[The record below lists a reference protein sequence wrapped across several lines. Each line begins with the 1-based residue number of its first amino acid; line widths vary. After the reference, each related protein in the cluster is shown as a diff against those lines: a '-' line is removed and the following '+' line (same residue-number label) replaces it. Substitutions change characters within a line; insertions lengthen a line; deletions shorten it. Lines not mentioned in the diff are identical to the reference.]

1 MKRLSVAFLIA
12 FLSTPAWADD
22 EIPLDQVPEAARQTI
37 MKHVA
42 DGTIEEI
49 DRDVEGGKTVYEVE
63 YRDANGAEF
72 EMKVTE
78 DGRLLENRPD

>member
-63 YRDANGAEF
+63 YRDASGKEF
-72 EMKVTE
+72 ELKVAE
-78 DGRLLENRPD
+78 DGRLLANRPD

>member
-1 MKRLSVAFLIA
+1 MKRMSIAILVALLSA
-12 FLSTPAWADD
+12 PAWAND
-22 EIPLDQVPEAARQTI
+22 EIPLEQVPEAARKTI
-37 MKHVA
+37 EKHVA

-72 EMKVTE
+72 EMKVAE

>member
-1 MKRLSVAFLIA
+1 
-12 FLSTPAWADD
+12 
-22 EIPLDQVPEAARQTI
+22 

-63 YRDANGAEF
+63 YRDASGKEF
-72 EMKVTE
+72 ELKVAE
-78 DGRLLENRPD
+78 DGRLLANRPD